1 MAESRVS
8 IGASLSYALSL
19 WRSSARSIWGVLA
32 LNSLA
37 WTVFNAGKFAANDT
51 VTVCGFGAAVLL
63 SLATLGSMYRIAFA
77 ENHPSDPGFV
87 PGHLGLQW
95 GRLEWRLLGASA
107 LLALFLFVMMAL
119 AAVAVSA
126 VSIGVLMNKR
136 GAAGQATPEA
146 LAAALGPQGMA
157 IIAALGPQGMTMA
170 RAIGPQGMEVFMLM
184 ATLVYLGTVY
194 VFFRLILTWVAT
206 ADGGRMQVLATWRLT
221 RGAFW
226 RILVS
231 VIGVWLPVYFMEFLV
246 VGLAESAQ
254 VDPAA
259 LIQLPA
265 GGAVAG
271 GLALGALT
279 GALAI
284 PLTAGVLA
292 YYYRQL
298 KVPAAVGNDKSP

>member
-8 IGASLSYALSL
+8 VGASLSYAWHL

-32 LNSLA
+32 LSSLA
-37 WTVFNAGKFAANDT
+37 WTVFNAGKFATNDT
-51 VTVCGFGAAVLL
+51 VTLCGLGAAVLL
-63 SLATLGSMYRIAFA
+63 SLVTLGSMYRIAFA

-95 GRLEWRLLGASA
+95 GRLEWRLLGASS
-107 LLALFLFVMMAL
+107 LMALFLFVVMTL

-126 VSIGVLMNKR
+126 VCIGVLMNR
-136 GAAGQATPEA
+136 GAAAAQATPEA
-146 LAAALGPQGMA
+146 LAATLGPQGMA
-157 IIAALGPQGMTMA
+157 LIASLGPQGMTMA
-170 RAIGPQGMEVFMLM
+170 KAIGPQGMQIFILM
-184 ATLVYLGTVY
+184 ASLVYLGTAY

-226 RILVS
+226 RILIS
-231 VIGVWLPVYFMEFLV
+231 VIGVWLPVFFTEFLV
-246 VGLAESAQ
+246 LVLAESGQ
-254 VDPAA
+254 VDPTP

-265 GGAVAG
+265 DGAVAG
-271 GLALGALT
+271 GLVLGALT

-292 YYYRQL
+292 YYYRHL
-298 KVPAAVGNDKSP
+298 RTPAAGANDKKP